1 MNAGKFITFEGG
13 EGGGKSTQV
22 KRLADGLRNA
32 GIEVVQTREPG
43 GAPGAEE
50 IRKLLVTGA
59 VDRWRPET
67 EMLLNYAARVEH
79 VAQTIRPALASGKW
93 VISDR
98 FHDSTVAYQGYG
110 HGLAPE
116 KIVALHRL
124 LLDDFGPDLTLIFDI
139 PVAAGI
145 ARTDARS
152 GDENRYERMDTAFH
166 ERLRRGFM
174 EIAKADPQRCVVID
188 AGQNIDDVFT
198 EVSAAVNRRLGINL

>member
-22 KRLADGLRNA
+22 QRLTDGLRNA
-32 GIEVVQTREPG
+32 GVDVVQTREPG

-79 VAQTIRPALASGKW
+79 VAQTIRPALTSGKW

-110 HGLAPE
+110 HGIARQ
-116 KIVALHRL
+116 KVDALHRL
-124 LLDDFGPDLTLIFDI
+124 LFDDFVPDLTLILDI

-145 ARTDARS
+145 SRTVSRT
-152 GDENRYERMDTAFH
+152 GDENRYERMDTDFH
-166 ERLRRGFM
+166 ERLRSGFL
-174 EIAKADPQRCVVID
+174 EIAKAASERCVVID
-188 AGQNIDDVFT
+188 ASQSIDQVFS
-198 EVSAAVNRRLGINL
+198 EVSAAINGRLGTTL

>member
-1 MNAGKFITFEGG
+1 MNAGKFISFEGG

-22 KRLADGLRNA
+22 KRLADGLRHA
-32 GIEVVQTREPG
+32 GIDVVQTREPG

-79 VAQTIRPALASGKW
+79 VGQTIRPALAAGQW

-98 FHDSTVAYQGYG
+98 FHDSTAAYQGYG
-110 HGLAPE
+110 HGVSRQ
-116 KIVALHRL
+116 KIDALHRL
-124 LLDDFGPDLTLIFDI
+124 LLDDFVPDVTLILDI

-145 ARTDARS
+145 SRTVSRS

-166 ERLRRGFM
+166 ERLRDGFL
-174 EIAKADPQRCVVID
+174 EIAKAAPERCVVID
-188 AGQNIDDVFT
+188 AGQSIEQVFS
-198 EVSAAVNRRLGINL
+198 EVSAALELRFGLTL